1 MSLWTGPEGVEY
13 IQGSVSAALWR
24 VGIPIVI
31 AGAGVQLGLI
41 IGAETTVATIISA
54 AATPGWF
61 GPSVRVGPSYQ
72 MYWAASQAAA
82 IVGLF
87 SMVGAI
93 AIDRLQ
99 GRSAE

>member
-13 IQGSVSAALWR
+13 MHGSVSAALWR

-31 AGAGVQLGLI
+31 AGAGVQVGLM
-41 IGAETTVATIISA
+41 IGAETTAATIISP

-61 GPSVRVGPSYQ
+61 GPSVRVGQSYQ

-87 SMVGAI
+87 SMVAAI
-93 AIDRLQ
+93 GIDKLQ
-99 GRSAE
+99 GSSAE

>member
-13 IQGSVSAALWR
+13 TESVSAALWR

-31 AGAGVQLGLI
+31 AGAGVQLGLM
-41 IGAETTVATIISA
+41 IGAETTAATIISPA
-54 AATPGWF
+54 VTPGWF
-61 GPSVRVGPSYQ
+61 GPSVAVGPSYQ

-87 SMVGAI
+87 SMMSAV
-93 AIDRLQ
+93 AIDRFQ
-99 GRSAE
+99 GSSEA

>member
-13 IQGSVSAALWR
+13 TDGVSAALWQ

-31 AGAGVQLGLI
+31 AGAGVQVGLM
-41 IGAETTVATIISA
+41 IGAETTAATIISP

-61 GPSVRVGPSYQ
+61 GPSVQVGSHFR

-82 IVGLF
+82 IMGLF
-87 SMVGAI
+87 SMI
-93 AIDRLQ
+93 AAVVINRFQDNR
-99 GRSAE
+99 G

>member
-13 IQGSVSAALWR
+13 TDGVSAALWR

-31 AGAGVQLGLI
+31 AGAGVQVGLM
-41 IGAETTVATIISA
+41 IGAETTAATIISP

-61 GPSVRVGPSYQ
+61 GPSVRVGSDFR

-87 SMVGAI
+87 SMGAAI

-99 GRSAE
+99 GSSAE

>member
-13 IQGSVSAALWR
+13 TDGVSAVLWR

-31 AGAGVQLGLI
+31 AGAGVQVGLM
-41 IGAETTVATIISA
+41 IGAETTAATIISP

-87 SMVGAI
+87 SMAAAVAI
-93 AIDRLQ
+93 VRLQ
-99 GRSAE
+99 GSSAE

>member
-13 IQGSVSAALWR
+13 IKGSVSAALWR

-31 AGAGVQLGLI
+31 GGAGLQLGLI
-41 IGAETTVATIISA
+41 IGAETTAATIISP

-61 GPSVRVGPSYQ
+61 GPSVRVGASYQ
-72 MYWAASQAAA
+72 MYWEASQAAA

-87 SMVGAI
+87 SMAAAVV
-93 AIDRLQ
+93 IDMFQ
-99 GRSAE
+99 GSSAE